1 MNYEFEKFFVYQIKQ
16 VVLAHS
22 FQKLKHF
29 AYKSYFVYDEIS
41 LRRKFRRFVLTIC
54 VYNS

>member
-29 AYKSYFVYDEIS
+29 AYKSYFVYNEIS
-41 LRRKFRRFVLTIC
+41 LEAQISQSCINYLC
-54 VYNS
+54 L